1 VILIRKIA
9 IAPWVG
15 LSIFTVSHVAFAAG
29 AGGGGAMPWDAP
41 LTNIETDLS
50 GTTATAIALIAMVG
64 VMGVLIFG
72 GEINHFVRTLCF
84 IVFCAAVLVAG
95 NTLFT
100 TLGIAGA
107 TVGGRGVLSMPG
119 LFACLSGALALGIGG
134 KRLYLRS
141 RRQRLAKMI
150 VE

>member
-1 VILIRKIA
+1 MRWITLSIVILF
-9 IAPWVG
+9 P
-15 LSIFTVSHVAFAAG
+15 SIAFAAG

-84 IVFCAAVLVAG
+84 IVFCASVLVAG
-95 NTLFT
+95 NNLFT

-107 TVGGRGVLSMPG
+107 SVAVLAAANS
-119 LFACLSGALALGIGG
+119 LIYLCSGIVIGSFLTHLAHRIWERVKAHRARVDALITEPV
-134 KRLYLRS
+134 R
-141 RRQRLAKMI
+141 
-150 VE
+150 